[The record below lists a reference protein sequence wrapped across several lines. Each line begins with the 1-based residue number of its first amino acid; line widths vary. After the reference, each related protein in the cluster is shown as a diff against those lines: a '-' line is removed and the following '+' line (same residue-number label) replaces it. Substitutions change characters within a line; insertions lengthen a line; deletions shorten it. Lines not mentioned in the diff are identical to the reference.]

1 MPLEIECLK
10 FPSGDL
16 TGRIVPPSFFF
27 PVNKKDKNTKNDF
40 YEFATFMNPHSTNK
54 TKEKRHRK

>member
-1 MPLEIECLK
+1 MPLEIEWLK

-27 PVNKKDKNTKNDF
+27 SPVNKKDKTPKMILRICDV
-40 YEFATFMNPHSTNK
+40 YESAFDK
-54 TKEKRHRK
+54 